1 MALKQIKNKIISTK
15 KTGKVTKA
23 MESVSAVKMRKS
35 QARAFESRPYV
46 HSAMRILSRL
56 AATNDVQNYPLAISR
71 NADKK
76 LIIIVTSDK
85 GLAGSVN
92 SAVLKQVELLRQQGE
107 VFDVVALGRKALE
120 YAQREKLNVIAQ
132 YTNVNDDITLTDVCE
147 MSDVVLNAFKNN
159 LEYGAVEI
167 VYQNFVSTF
176 EQKPVKRQ
184 VLPLVAAEIKNILT
198 GIVPKVGKF
207 SSDEIATEETVQYE
221 IEPSATAV
229 LDVLIPQLVQI
240 LIFHSLME
248 SKASEH
254 SARMVAMKNATDK
267 SKEVA
272 KALTLKFNKAR
283 QAAITAE
290 VSEITGGMEALKT

>member
-35 QARAFESRPYV
+35 QLRAFESRPYV
-46 HSAMRILSRL
+46 RSAMRILARLSQSRDI
-56 AATNDVQNYPLAISR
+56 AEHPLSEKR
-71 NADKK
+71 TTPKK
-76 LIIIVTSDK
+76 LVIIVTSDK

-92 SAVLKQVELLRQQGE
+92 SAVLRQVELWHKNGE
-107 VFDVVALGRKALE
+107 DFDVVAIGRKAVEFAL
-120 YAQREKLNVIAQ
+120 REKLLVVAEYQNISDGVTLADVYTITNTVI
-132 YTNVNDDITLTDVCE
+132 E
-147 MSDVVLNAFKNN
+147 AFSASKH
-159 LEYGAVEI
+159 YGSVEI
-167 VYQNFVSTF
+167 IYQNFISTF
-176 EQKPVKRQ
+176 EQAPTRRQ
-184 VLPLVAAEIKNILT
+184 ILPLKPEEVKAIMLGIRPKT
-198 GIVPKVGKF
+198 GKYSQDEGK
-207 SSDEIATEETVQYE
+207 DETPSQYQ

-229 LDVLIPQLVQI
+229 FDVLIPQLVQI
-240 LIFHSLME
+240 LIFHSLLE

-272 KALTLKFNKAR
+272 KFLTLKFNKAR

-290 VSEITGGMEALKT
+290 VSEITGGMEAMK